1 MPATGNVAKYSERV
15 RPWILE
21 GPTAL
26 VLLSNLIPKHSKLTL
41 TLPADCHSPPSSRL
55 HSATD
60 KTIPESHI
68 SSEPTKASTTQ
79 ALLPRLKGTRGRRW
93 SDCSSRAGLLLQG
106 PLF

>member
-41 TLPADCHSPPSSRL
+41 TPPADCHSPPSSRL
-55 HSATD
+55 HSVTD

-68 SSEPTKASTTQ
+68 
-79 ALLPRLKGTRGRRW
+79 
-93 SDCSSRAGLLLQG
+93 
-106 PLF
+106 